1 MDHNKTFIDAMPPRS
16 AFWLG
21 FVTAILSVGTLGFIV
36 LGSCTLKGN
45 CPISLSA
52 APVVAAAAPSAAAPS
67 AAPAADATTVAV
79 SKVPAVDAK
88 TEYIQGEVNAPVTI
102 VEYSDFQCPFCERF
116 HGTMKQI
123 MTDYKGKV
131 RWILRPFPLSF
142 HPEAVNAAVAAEC
155 AGRQGKFWEYADKL
169 IENQSTLG
177 ADLYKKLA
185 TDLGLDAGKLA
196 TCQADKAVTDLVN
209 KLSAGG
215 GAAGVSGTPGTF
227 IFKTNAKGTDL
238 ATIIKGAQPAA
249 SVKAAIDALLK

>member
-1 MDHNKTFIDAMPPRS
+1 MDHNKNFIDAMPPRS

-21 FVTAILSVGTLGFIV
+21 FVTAVLSIGTLGFIV
-36 LGSCTLKGN
+36 LGSCTLKNN
-45 CPISLSA
+45 CPITVGA
-52 APVVAAAAPSAAAPS
+52 QVAAAAPA
-67 AAPAADATTVAV
+67 AAPAAAAAPAPDATTVAV

-88 TEYIQGEVNAPVTI
+88 VDFIQGEANAPVTI

-155 AGRQGKFWEYADKL
+155 AGRQGKFWEYGDKL
-169 IENQSTLG
+169 IENQETLG
-177 ADLYKKLA
+177 EDLYKKLA
-185 TDLGLDAGKLA
+185 TDLGLDASKLA
-196 TCQADKAVTDLVN
+196 TCRADKSVTDFVN
-209 KLSAGG
+209 KTSAGG
-215 GAAGVSGTPGTF
+215 GAAGVNGTPGTF
-227 IFKTNAKGTDL
+227 IFKTNAKGTDQ